1 MTNQSIPFDYDTAAA
16 LSRDAHAAI
25 DTLNRISALDDPRC
39 DISIAIRCLLID
51 RNCDNFDDC
60 PDAQPHLADIRT
72 ALAAIDAR
80 IAYPYAESAR
90 HALSDLLLSY
100 SLCPMHAIDYAI
112 CFDDDTDECATIR
125 AYFPIHDT

>member
-1 MTNQSIPFDYDTAAA
+1 
-16 LSRDAHAAI
+16 
-25 DTLNRISALDDPRC
+25 LNRIADLPDERC
-39 DISIAIRCLLID
+39 DIAIAIRCLLID
-51 RNCDNFDDC
+51 RNCDDFNDA
-60 PDAQPHLADIRT
+60 PDAHPHLDAIRN

-80 IAYPYAESAR
+80 IDYPHDEHAR

-112 CFDDDTDECATIR
+112 CFDDSDDECATIR